1 VKLCFPVLACKGAA
15 VTAQHIV
22 VLKPFS
28 AALPGPRVGKSLAEE
43 RAWLIADARQESTHL
58 GVFYERC
65 ARFYPL
71 SSSLVRKLLIATAEY
86 FHKRYL
92 AACFPIGTHL
102 LKESGTIVIQPPRYV
117 CKTKSRH

>member
-1 VKLCFPVLACKGAA
+1 
-15 VTAQHIV
+15 
-22 VLKPFS
+22 LKPFS

-102 LKESGTIVIQPPRYV
+102 LKDYCDTAAKVCLQNQIAPLNITIISGLIIY
-117 CKTKSRH
+117 